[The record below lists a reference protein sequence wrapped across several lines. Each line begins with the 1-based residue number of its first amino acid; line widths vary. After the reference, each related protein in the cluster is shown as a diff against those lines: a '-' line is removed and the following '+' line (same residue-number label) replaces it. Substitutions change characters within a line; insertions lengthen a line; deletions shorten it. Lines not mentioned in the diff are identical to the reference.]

1 MCQRLASKEENGS
14 HAKAELGIRE
24 VCAVCAE
31 CGVLECWKRWNTR
44 TPGAGAG
51 TVQITIVG
59 SSGSLIDKKVELGIS
74 EVYCLFPGKLY
85 TVK

>member
-1 MCQRLASKEENGS
+1 M
-14 HAKAELGIRE
+14 
-24 VCAVCAE
+24 
-31 CGVLECWKRWNTR
+31 LECWKRWNTR